1 MANSLQTAVPYD
13 DGAMREDLLAILQN
27 ISPTETQLVSGL
39 GTSQASNIYHQTLI
53 DTLNTVKVNSNIDG
67 AVATFNVLTN
77 PVRQGNFTQI
87 FKQGF
92 RVSDTDRAVN
102 QAAFN
107 DRFQYEA
114 TKALK
119 LIKNDMEY
127 ALMRGSL
134 ATGSGTN
141 TARQLNGLKN
151 SLSLITTQSGV
162 SLTEK
167 ILNDLFQLVWD
178 NTGIQINAVYGP
190 MYIKRKISAFTANA
204 TKYFTQ
210 DDRRL
215 INAIDIYQADAASMV
230 KLFPHRYTN
239 TGTGIGDLGNDV
251 VAINE
256 DFFKV
261 AYLRKPIVTQLAK
274 VGDSTDGQV
283 VVEATLEVQHYQAGA
298 WSASML

>member
-1 MANSLQTAVPYD
+1 MTTLSTAVSYD
-13 DGAMREDLLAILQN
+13 DGALREDLLAILQN
-27 ISPTETQLVSGL
+27 ISPTETQLGSGL
-39 GTSQASNIYHQTLI
+39 GTSQATSIRHETLV
-53 DTLNTVKVNSNIDG
+53 DTLNAVKANAQIEG
-67 AVATFNVLTN
+67 AAATFNTLTN
-77 PVRQGNFTQI
+77 PARVYNYCQI

-92 RVSDTDRAVN
+92 KVSDTDRAVN

-127 ALMRGSL
+127 ALMRGSM
-134 ATGSGTN
+134 ASGDGTA
-141 TARQLNGLKN
+141 TARQLRGLKN
-151 SLSLITTQSGV
+151 SLSLITSQSGI
-162 SLTEK
+162 SLSEK
-167 ILNDLFQLVWD
+167 VLNDLFQLVWD
-178 NTGIQINAVYGP
+178 NTGIQVNAVYGD
-190 MYIKRKISAFTANA
+190 MYIKRKISGFTAGA

-215 INAIDIYQADAASMV
+215 INAIDVYQADAASMV
-230 KLFPHRYTN
+230 KLFPHRYVN
-239 TGTGIGDLGNDV
+239 IGTGVGDLNHDV

-261 AYLRKPIVTQLAK
+261 AYLRKPIIQQLAK

-283 VVEATLEVQHYQAGA
+283 TVEATLEAQHYNAGA
-298 WSASML
+298 WSASMT

>member
-1 MANSLQTAVPYD
+1 MTTLSTAVVYD
-13 DGAMREDLLAILQN
+13 DNAMREDLLSILQN

-39 GTSQASNIYHQTLI
+39 GTSQATSIYHQTLV
-53 DTLNTVKVNSNIDG
+53 DTLNAVKYNAQIEG
-67 AVATFNVLTN
+67 AAATFNTLTN
-77 PVRQGNFTQI
+77 PARVQNVCQI

-92 RVSDTDRAVN
+92 RVSDTDRSVN

-127 ALMRGSL
+127 SLMRGSI
-134 ATGSGTN
+134 ACGDGST
-141 TARQLNGLKN
+141 TARQLRGIKN
-151 SLSLITTQSGV
+151 SLSLITSQSTV
-162 SLTEK
+162 SLSEK

-178 NTGIQINAVYGP
+178 NTGIQVNAVYGD

-215 INAIDIYQADAASMV
+215 INAIDVYQADAASMV
-230 KLFPHRYTN
+230 KLFPHRYVTIA
-239 TGTGIGDLGNDV
+239 GTDAGHDV
-251 VAINE
+251 VGLNE
-256 DFFKV
+256 DFFKN
-261 AYLRKPIVTQLAK
+261 AYLRKPIVQQLAK

-283 VVEATLEVQHYQAGA
+283 TVEMTLEVQHYNSGF
-298 WSASML
+298 WSQMMS

>member
-1 MANSLQTAVPYD
+1 MATYAYTYD
-13 DGAMREDLLAILQN
+13 EGAMREDLLAILQN

-39 GTSQASNIYHQTLI
+39 GTSAATSIRHETLI
-53 DTLNTVKVNSNIDG
+53 DTLASVKANAQIEGS
-67 AVATFNVLTN
+67 AATFNTLTS
-77 PVRQGNFTQI
+77 PSRQYNYCQI

-92 RVSDTDRAVN
+92 RVSDTERAIN
-102 QAAFN
+102 TAAFN
-107 DRFQYEA
+107 DRYQYEA

-134 ATGSGTN
+134 ASGTGSA
-141 TARQLNGLKN
+141 ARQLNGVKN
-151 SLSLITTQSGV
+151 SLSLITNQSAT
-162 SLTEK
+162 SLSEK

-178 NTGIQINAVYGP
+178 NTGVQVNAVYGP
-190 MYIKRKISAFTANA
+190 MYIKRKISAFTAGA

-215 INAIDIYQADAASMV
+215 INAIDVYQADSASMV
-230 KLFPHRYTN
+230 KLFAHRYVTVSPDAN
-239 TGTGIGDLGNDV
+239 YDIVGL
-251 VAINE
+251 NE

-261 AYLRKPIVTQLAK
+261 AYLRKPIVEQLAK

-283 VVEATLEVQHYQAGA
+283 VVEATLEVQHYNAGFWGA
-298 WSASML
+298 DYL

>member
-1 MANSLQTAVPYD
+1 MTTMNTAVPYD
-13 DGAMREDLLAILQN
+13 DNAMREDLLAILQN

-39 GTSQASNIYHQTLI
+39 GTSMATNILHQTLI
-53 DTLNTVKVNSNIDG
+53 DTLNAVKVNAQIDG
-67 AVATFNVLTN
+67 AAATFNALTN
-77 PVRQGNFTQI
+77 PQRQLNYTQI

-134 ATGSGTN
+134 VSGSGTG
-141 TARQLNGLKN
+141 ARQLAGLKN
-151 SLSLITTQSGV
+151 SLSLATSQSTV
-162 SLTEK
+162 SLSEK

-215 INAIDIYQADAASMV
+215 INAIDVYQADAASMV
-230 KLFPHRYTN
+230 KLFAHRYVTVS
-239 TGTGIGDLGNDV
+239 GDAGNDV
-251 VAINE
+251 VGINE

-261 AYLRKPIVTQLAK
+261 AYLRKPIVQQLAK

-283 VVEATLEVQHYQAGA
+283 TVEATLEVQHYNAGF
-298 WSASML
+298 WSALMS